1 VKILHVIDSAG
12 VYGAEVMLLNLM
24 MEQQTMGYVPVLV
37 SLEMD
42 GGSGMSEGGLPDEA
56 RKRQVD
62 VIRYPTGLGYSWSVA
77 KGLFSLA
84 KTQGAAIIHSHGYKG
99 NILLGSVPRR
109 LRTVPIISTIHGWT
123 VVRRLSRLWWYV
135 VLDKFFLGRMDA
147 TVSVSP
153 AACVRSRTAE
163 SFVVP
168 NGMALLKFP
177 DRRVLAD
184 SEPEIMRFCSDA
196 FVVGVISR
204 LSDEKGLEYLIN
216 AVEELVLSGRN
227 LKAVIF
233 GEGPQRESLQRRL
246 DSGRLTDRILLV
258 GYKSYAHRY
267 LPLFDTFVLPSLT
280 EGLPMTL
287 LEAMQAGVPIIASRV
302 GGIPGLLKGGAL
314 GLLVEPGDTKGIRT
328 AIDQLYADR
337 EQGASMVAAARE
349 EAVSNYSS
357 RCMAERYASVYTRV
371 IQKWTR

>member
-1 VKILHVIDSAG
+1 MKILHVIDSTG

-37 SLEMD
+37 CLETD
-42 GGSGMSEGGLPDEA
+42 GGSAMSEGGLSNEA

-62 VIRYPTGLGYSWSVA
+62 VICYPAGRGYSWSIA
-77 KGLFSLA
+77 KGFFSLA
-84 KTQGAAIIHSHGYKG
+84 KTQGAAILHSHGYKG
-99 NILLGSVPRR
+99 NILLGSVPRK
-109 LRTVPIISTIHGWT
+109 LRTVPTISTIHGWT
-123 VVRRLSRLWWYV
+123 AVRRLSRLWWYV
-135 VLDKFFLGRMDA
+135 VLDKFFLERMDA

-168 NGMALLKFP
+168 NGMAPLKFP

-184 SEPEIMRFCSDA
+184 SEPEIIRFCNDA

-204 LSDEKGLEYLIN
+204 LSDEKGLDYLIN
-216 AVEELVLSGRN
+216 AVEGLMQSGCN
-227 LKAVIF
+227 LKVVIF
-233 GEGPQRESLQRRL
+233 GEGPQRERLQRRL
-246 DSGRLTDRILLV
+246 ESGRLTDRILLA
-258 GYKSYAHRY
+258 GYKCQAHRY

-302 GGIPGLLKGGAL
+302 GGIPGLLKEGDL

-337 EQGASMVAAARE
+337 AKGASMAAAARE
-349 EAVSNYSS
+349 EVMSNYSS
-357 RCMAERYASVYTRV
+357 RRMAEQYASIYTAV
-371 IQKWTR
+371 IQKWTC

>member
-1 VKILHVIDSAG
+1 MKILHVIDSSG

-24 MEQQTMGYVPVLV
+24 MEQQAMGHVPVLV

-42 GGSGMSEGGLPDEA
+42 GGSEMSEGGLPAEA

-62 VIRYPTGLGYSWSVA
+62 VIPYPSGRGYSWSIA
-77 KGLFSLA
+77 KGLFRLA
-84 KTQGAAIIHSHGYKG
+84 KNQGAAILHSHGYKG

-109 LRTVPIISTIHGWT
+109 LRAVPTVSTIHGWT
-123 VVRRLSRLWWYV
+123 AVRRLSRLWWYV
-135 VLDKFFLGRMDA
+135 VLDKFFLGQMDA

-153 AACVRSRTAE
+153 AACVRTRMTE

-168 NGMALLKFP
+168 NGMAPLKFP
-177 DRRVLAD
+177 DRRILAD

-204 LSDEKGLEYLIN
+204 LSDEKGLDYLIN
-216 AVEELVLSGRN
+216 AVEELVQSGRN

-233 GEGPQRESLQRRL
+233 GEGPLRERLQRRL
-246 DSGRLTDRILLV
+246 DSGKLADRVLLA
-258 GYKSYAHRY
+258 GYKSQAHRY

-287 LEAMQAGVPIIASRV
+287 LEAMQAGVPIVASRV
-302 GGIPGLLKGGAL
+302 GGIPGLLKEGAL

-337 EQGASMVAAARE
+337 AKGARMVAAARE
-349 EAVSNYSS
+349 EVVSNYSS
-357 RCMAERYASVYTRV
+357 RRMAERYASIYATV